1 MNEDRINEFTAE
13 IAGLKTGAAKGDR
26 ERWGLILGVVLLF
39 GGLVAAIVGGF
50 QASGAEDAGD
60 QWAFI
65 ATGSLIGLACVLVG
79 VALFVR
85 YSMAKFLRFWL
96 VRLIHE
102 HRTETDR
109 LIAAINTRNND
120 SIDTTV

>member
-13 IAGLKTGAAKGDR
+13 IAGLKTGAAKADR
-26 ERWGLILGVVLLF
+26 ERLGLIAGIVLLL
-39 GGLVAAIVGGF
+39 GGLIAAVVGGF
-50 QASGAEDAGD
+50 QASGAEEAGD

-85 YSMAKFLRFWL
+85 YSLAKFLRFWL

-102 HRTETDR
+102 QRTETDR
-109 LIAAINTRNND
+109 LIAAINTRDND
-120 SIDTTV
+120 SIDTNV

>member
-13 IAGLKTGAAKGDR
+13 IAGLKTSAAKADR
-26 ERWGLILGVVLLF
+26 ERWGLIGGALLLLV
-39 GGLVAAIVGGF
+39 GLVAAIVGGF
-50 QASGAEDAGD
+50 QASGADTPGD

-65 ATGSLIGLACVLVG
+65 ATGSLIGLTLVLVG

-85 YSMAKFLRFWL
+85 YSLAKFLRFWL

-109 LIAAINTRNND
+109 LIAAINSRTND
-120 SIDTTV
+120 SVDV

>member
-13 IAGLKTGAAKGDR
+13 IAGLKTGAAKADR
-26 ERWGLILGVVLLF
+26 ERWGLILGVVLLL
-39 GGLVAAIVGGF
+39 GGLVSAIAGGF

-85 YSMAKFLRFWL
+85 YSLAKFLRFWL

-109 LIAAINTRNND
+109 LIAAINSRDND
-120 SIDTTV
+120 NIDSAV